1 MTTITIVDDDVSIG
15 DMLER
20 VLKKEGYQVLRAYS
34 GTEALLLLEKQRP
47 DLILLDLML
56 PGMSGEELL
65 PHLAGI
71 PVIAV
76 SAKADVTDR
85 VEVLLQ
91 GAADY
96 LAKPFDIREL
106 LARITVQLR
115 KQEEKG
121 RTVLSFEGL
130 KIDFTLHEVSVKE
143 VPVRLTRTEYGI
155 LRILMEH
162 PGQVVTKSR
171 MLDLISAD
179 SLDCMESS
187 LKVHVSNLR
196 KKLREADGRDYIE
209 AVWGIGFKLRS
220 FTIS

>member
-76 SAKADVTDR
+76 SAKTDVTDR
-85 VEVLLQ
+85 VEILLQ

-143 VPVRLTRTEYGI
+143 VPVRLTRTE
-155 LRILMEH
+155 
-162 PGQVVTKSR
+162 
-171 MLDLISAD
+171 D
-179 SLDCMESS
+179 
-187 LKVHVSNLR
+187 
-196 KKLREADGRDYIE
+196 
-209 AVWGIGFKLRS
+209 
-220 FTIS
+220 